1 MFTIPI
7 VIIIGGFFPG
17 IQLSV
22 PFMDDAFS
30 FQNVEDIVTVVW
42 QGEFVFVTAA
52 ASRLT
57 STETIGLLAFM
68 VMVIVTNSTQ
78 HRRSSIVDIPS
89 SNWMHST

>member
-42 QGEFVFVTAA
+42 QGEFVFVTECAA
-52 ASRLT
+52 RLHGHGY
-57 STETIGLLAFM
+57 SYYFHPAP
-68 VMVIVTNSTQ
+68 
-78 HRRSSIVDIPS
+78 SIVDRRYS
-89 SNWMHST
+89 SQQLDAQHLSESGR